1 MDTEPVKTQETSGVQ
16 TGPTSRRGGIPARV
30 WVVALVAA
38 LLHMAPFW
46 HAQVSTRDGW
56 TFTGNTTIS
65 PDYMQYRV
73 WERQTQR
80 EGPVVTNRFTTEP
93 NAKHLPVF
101 FYWGVGKVAGWLG
114 VRPEFVY
121 AYAGA
126 GLAIILTLLVFATVR
141 RFMPD
146 PTHGWWTFLAI
157 MGGGGLGAYLKFAS
171 AVPRLSELTVVQK
184 FIVEPVMIAPTF
196 EEYRSH
202 YVYRT
207 LYDTHFLFLWIVML
221 VAVLALHQAVV
232 RFTPARAAVVAL
244 LFATLTVLH
253 VYEGIVLVAIAAG
266 VLAFA
271 WRHVDERRTALR
283 LLIVGGVVVFACYGA
298 LAWLYQR
305 SNLPLPTWNA
315 RNIVFATLLISFPL
329 TWPLLAIGGR
339 QYWLKAGRDER
350 FLLGWAAGCLAVSL
364 SGPFFPYPDRGTMTL
379 QVPLLIITAAIYFTR
394 WRTLTRRAA
403 LIALVALGAS
413 PAWQIIRSWYF
424 TRFRSDAPFMYI
436 NADHRAALGTLL
448 SRSDTSQVLLAEPAD
463 LVWLAP
469 EFPGR
474 LYVGH
479 FFLTVDFIEKNES
492 LQRALATPDSLPALL
507 ARSGASWFYVNA
519 RREPGRLTSMPSIT
533 PVHIGPE
540 GTLFRVGG
548 VTDGR

>member
-1 MDTEPVKTQETSGVQ
+1 MDTETAETTETSGV
-16 TGPTSRRGGIPARV
+16 TIGPGSPWSRVPPRI
-30 WVVALVAA
+30 WIVALVAA

-73 WERQTQR
+73 WERQAQR
-80 EGPVVTNRFTTEP
+80 EGPIVTNRFTTEP

-101 FYWGVGKVAGWLG
+101 FYWGVGTLARWLG

-126 GLAIILTLLVFATVR
+126 GLAIALTLLVFATVR
-141 RFMPD
+141 RFLPD

-157 MGGGGLGAYLKFAS
+157 MVGGGLGAYLKFAS
-171 AVPRLSELTVVQK
+171 AVPVLRELGAVQR
-184 FIVEPVMIAPTF
+184 FLIEPVLIAPTF

-221 VAVLALHQAVV
+221 GAVLALHRAFV
-232 RFTPARAAVVAL
+232 RFTPGRVAVVAAS
-244 LFATLTVLH
+244 FAALTVLH
-253 VYEGIVLVAIAAG
+253 VYEGVVLVAIAAG
-266 VLAFA
+266 VLACT
-271 WRHVDERRTALR
+271 WPQVDERRVALR
-283 LLIVGGVVVFACYGA
+283 LLVIGGVAVFACYGA
-298 LAWLYQR
+298 LGWLYQR
-305 SNLPLPTWNA
+305 SGLPLPTWSA
-315 RNIVFATLLISFPL
+315 RNILFATLLISFPL

-339 QYWLKAGRDER
+339 QYWLNAGRDER
-350 FLLGWAAGCLAVSL
+350 FLLGWAAGCTAITL

-379 QVPLLIITAAIYFTR
+379 QVPLLIITAAIYFSR
-394 WRTLTRRAA
+394 WRSLTRRAA

-424 TRFRSDAPFMYI
+424 TGFRADAPFMYL
-436 NADHRAALGTLL
+436 NADHRAALSALR
-448 SRSDTSQVLLAEPAD
+448 SRSDTGQVLLAEPAD
-463 LVWLAP
+463 LLWLAP

-479 FFLTVDFIEKNES
+479 FFLTVDFRQKHES

-507 ARSGASWFYVNA
+507 ARSGASWLYVSA
-519 RREPGRLTSMPSIT
+519 RREPERLTSAASIT
-533 PVHIGPE
+533 PVHTGPM

>member
-1 MDTEPVKTQETSGVQ
+1 MDTAPVNAQEASGVT
-16 TGPTSRRGGIPARV
+16 TGPTSQPRGMTARV
-30 WVVALVAA
+30 WIVALIAA
-38 LLHMAPFW
+38 LLHMSPFW

-93 NAKHLPVF
+93 NAKYLPVF
-101 FYWGVGKVAGWLG
+101 FYWGIGTVARWMG

-126 GLAIILTLLVFATVR
+126 GLAIALTLLVFATVR
-141 RFMPD
+141 RFMTD
-146 PTHGWWTFLAI
+146 RTHQWWTFLAI

-171 AVPRLSELTVVQK
+171 VVPRLSELSVVQT
-184 FIVEPVMIAPTF
+184 FIVEPVLIAPTF
-196 EEYRSH
+196 EDYRSH

-221 VAVLALHQAVV
+221 GAVLALHQAVV
-232 RFTPARAAVVAL
+232 RFTPARAAVVAV

-298 LAWLYQR
+298 LGWLYQR

-339 QYWLKAGRDER
+339 QYWLNAGRDER
-350 FLLGWAAGCLAVSL
+350 FLLGWAAGCLAITL

-424 TRFRSDAPFMYI
+424 TGFRSDAPFMYI
-436 NADHRAALGTLL
+436 NADHRTALGALL
-448 SRSDTSQVLLAEPAD
+448 SQSDTSQVLLAEPAD
-463 LVWLAP
+463 LLWLAP

-479 FFLTVDFIEKNES
+479 FFLTVDFLQKSES
-492 LQRALATPDSLPALL
+492 LRRALATPDSLPALL
-507 ARSGASWFYVNA
+507 ARSGATWLYVNA
-519 RREPGRLTSMPSIT
+519 SREPVRLTSAAAIT
-533 PVHIGPE
+533 PVHTGPE

-548 VTDGR
+548 VTGGR

>member
-1 MDTEPVKTQETSGVQ
+1 MDTGNVDAREAPPVTTVAR
-16 TGPTSRRGGIPARV
+16 SRTGGIPARV
-30 WVVALVAA
+30 WIVALVAA

-56 TFTGNTTIS
+56 TFTGNTTVS

-73 WERQTQR
+73 WERQAQR

-93 NAKHLPVF
+93 NTKHLPVF
-101 FYWGVGKVAGWLG
+101 FYWGVGTVSRWIG

-126 GLAIILTLLVFATVR
+126 GLAIALTLLVFATVR

-146 PTHGWWTFLAI
+146 PTHAWWTFLAI

-171 AVPRLSELTVVQK
+171 AVPLLGELGAVQR
-184 FIVEPVMIAPTF
+184 FIVEPVLIAPTF

-207 LYDTHFLFLWIVML
+207 LYDSHFLFLWIVML
-221 VAVLALHQAVV
+221 GAVLSLHNALV
-232 RFTPARAAVVAL
+232 RFTPGRAAVMAA
-244 LFATLTVLH
+244 LFAALTLLH
-253 VYEGIVLVAIAAG
+253 VYEGIVLLAIAAG
-266 VLAFA
+266 VLACA
-271 WRHVDERRTALR
+271 WRQADERRAAFR
-283 LLIVGGVVVFACYGA
+283 LLVIGSVVVFACYGA
-298 LAWLYQR
+298 LGWLFQR
-305 SNLPLPTWNA
+305 SGLPLPTWNA
-315 RNIVFATLLISFPL
+315 RNILFATLLISFPL

-339 QYWLKAGRDER
+339 QYWLNAGRDER
-350 FLLGWAAGCLAVSL
+350 FLVGWAAGCTVITL
-364 SGPFFPYPDRGTMTL
+364 SGPFFPYPDRGTMTM

-394 WRTLTRRAA
+394 WRALTRRAA
-403 LIALVALGAS
+403 LIAVLALGAS

-424 TRFRSDAPFMYI
+424 TGFRDDAPFMYL
-436 NADHRAALGTLL
+436 NADHRAALSVLQ
-448 SRSDTSQVLLAEPAD
+448 SQSDTGHVLLAEPAD
-463 LVWLAP
+463 LLWLAP

-479 FFLTVDFIEKNES
+479 FFLTVDFRRKNES

-507 ARSGASWFYVNA
+507 ARSGASWLYVGA
-519 RREPGRLTSMPSIT
+519 QHEPGRLTSAAPIT
-533 PVHIGPE
+533 PVHSGPM
-540 GTLFRVGG
+540 GTLFRVRG
-548 VTDGR
+548 VPDGR